1 MICIAQPIT
10 IPHHRESTSV
20 LMRLFFLQNSKEHV
34 ILCEPP
40 TQKPL
45 ALENIL
51 GNCQASWSLERCQI
65 LRAAGLAHD
74 AALTDNCWIHLCH
87 NNYKQTKARKKIP
100 RTTKNNEEQKLLH
113 LITFPFRVFNV
124 FHILIYSQEKN
135 KQTKNQNKKL

>member
-1 MICIAQPIT
+1 
-10 IPHHRESTSV
+10 
-20 LMRLFFLQNSKEHV
+20 MRLFFLQNSKEHV

-87 NNYKQTKARKKIP
+87 NNYKQTKARKKSHAQQ
-100 RTTKNNEEQKLLH
+100 KNEEQKLLH

-124 FHILIYSQEKN
+124 FSYLNLFSEK
-135 KQTKNQNKKL
+135 KQTHKKTK